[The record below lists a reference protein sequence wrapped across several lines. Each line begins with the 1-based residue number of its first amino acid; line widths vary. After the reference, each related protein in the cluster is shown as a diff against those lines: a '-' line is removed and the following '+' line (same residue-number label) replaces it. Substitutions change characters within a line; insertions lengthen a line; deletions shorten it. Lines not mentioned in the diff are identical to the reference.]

1 MKNIQNNISSNEQR
15 PRLLIPKIDVVFHSL
30 FRAHNE
36 QLTSNFV
43 SSLIKQKVKVIN
55 MDKDRH
61 LIKKYPE
68 EKLGILDLRTELEGG
83 ILCNIEIQLSNKD
96 NIVDRI
102 LYYWSRA
109 FSEQL
114 IEGDDYGEL
123 HKTIAILIT
132 DFELKEMKEIKELGL
147 KWKIMLDSNE
157 RRILTDKFELV
168 ILEIPKAKKILEKNK
183 NDEIAQWLMFLDNPN
198 SMEVSEIMSENEEI
212 KEAVEELEEMSLDEE
227 LRRVAE
233 LKLKYIRDE
242 KSTISYYKREGLEE
256 GKKEGLELG
265 RQEGLKE
272 GLKEG
277 LEQSKKMI
285 TNMLKNGMSKEQ
297 ISSVAGIS
305 IQEIDDLLTSN

>member
-1 MKNIQNNISSNEQR
+1 MKNIQNNISNNE
-15 PRLLIPKIDVVFHSL
+15 PKLLIPKIDVVFHSL
-30 FRAHNE
+30 FRTHNE

-43 SSLIKQKVKVIN
+43 SSLIKQKVKIIN

-61 LIKKYPE
+61 LVKKYPE

-83 ILCNIEIQLSNKD
+83 TLCNIEIQLSNKD

-114 IEGDDYGEL
+114 NEGGKYREL

-132 DFELKEMKEIKELGL
+132 DFELKEMKGIEELGA
-147 KWKIMLDSNE
+147 KWKIMPDNNE
-157 RRILTDKFELV
+157 KRILTDKLEIV
-168 ILEIPKAKKILEKNK
+168 ILEIPKAKRILEKNE

-198 SMEVSEIMSENEEI
+198 SVEVSKIMGENKEI

-242 KSTISYYKREGLEE
+242 ESTISYYKKEGLAE
-256 GKKEGLELG
+256 GRAEGLELG
-265 RQEGLKE
+265 IQEGR
-272 GLKEG
+272 KEG
-277 LEQSKKMI
+277 LEYSKKMI
-285 TNMLKNGMSKEQ
+285 TTMLKNGISKEQ
-297 ISSVAGIS
+297 ISTMTGIS
-305 IQEIDDLLTSN
+305 IEEIEELLNLN